1 MVFSSLTFSAPMMDM
16 VVKRLS
22 SPWENFR
29 SRPSS
34 PPARRTVIAAAVGRY
49 GTLHQRFNL
58 IKNIFHLN
66 NGYARIADC
75 PIGVIRQ
82 VFAMFGAKASFLQEE

>member
-34 PPARRTVIAAAVGRY
+34 PPVRRTVIAAAVGRY

-66 NGYARIADC
+66 NGYARTADGS
-75 PIGVIRQ
+75 IGVIRLAL
-82 VFAMFGAKASFLQEE
+82 AMVGAKASFLPEK